1 MDPGGE
7 PVATLKAFDETGLSS
22 VYGIHIQL
30 ITGDF
35 VPVEDYMDILS
46 QQLAFQCDE
55 IVRPSDILFRDIH
68 AQRACF
74 WQYGY
79 LFGCLDHIASVSST
93 TASGAAVLGRLKFQH
108 GGMCHL
114 LSPPLST
121 LEIGLLIWMS
131 VCARVAVHWQAL
143 WQPQTLPGYDDE
155 SVPSVYLPTGYTSP
169 EPDPS
174 CVGAGAQV
182 LDDSVQPRADLPLT
196 NEGDP
201 GPLPQSPTIGLSSYS
216 ELSAHVEAM
225 KSASHPPVTGSQVVD
240 GTTSAPAP
248 TTRRKAGRP
257 RKDAKAK
264 TAGGQPSKRRPR
276 EKNKIACYSCRVL
289 KVNCGRPQA
298 DGAQNTPCDQCL
310 KRNLYCW
317 SR

>member
-1 MDPGGE
+1 MDCDVNYDEGPASIADLVDLHYSYSCSDSMDPGGE

-55 IVRPSDILFRDIH
+55 I
-68 AQRACF
+68 
-74 WQYGY
+74 
-79 LFGCLDHIASVSST
+79 
-93 TASGAAVLGRLKFQH
+93 
-108 GGMCHL
+108 
-114 LSPPLST
+114 
-121 LEIGLLIWMS
+121 
-131 VCARVAVHWQAL
+131 AL

-225 KSASHPPVTGSQVVD
+225 KSAFHPPVTGSQVVD
-240 GTTSAPAP
+240 GTTSAPVP
-248 TTRRKAGRP
+248 PTRRKAGRP

-298 DGAQNTPCDQCL
+298 DGAQNTPCE
-310 KRNLYCW
+310 
-317 SR
+317 

>member
-1 MDPGGE
+1 MDCDVNYDGGPASIADLVDLHYSYSCSDSMDPGGE

-55 IVRPSDILFRDIH
+55 IHPSRPRQLP
-68 AQRACF
+68 AQ
-74 WQYGY
+74 QYW
-79 LFGCLDHIASVSST
+79 DDSSFN
-93 TASGAAVLGRLKFQH
+93 TA
-108 GGMCHL
+108 
-114 LSPPLST
+114 
-121 LEIGLLIWMS
+121 
-131 VCARVAVHWQAL
+131 AL

-298 DGAQNTPCDQCL
+298 DGAQNTPCE
-310 KRNLYCW
+310 
-317 SR
+317 